1 MFKRKIIEET
11 EQPDKR
17 SKNDISE
24 SDSFSETWRTWEDNL
39 TRMIAYRDEHDG
51 DCNVPQT
58 WKDDPQLGIWVKN
71 QKQHLRK
78 YKADPATSSLN
89 TERIAILQKIGAITS
104 WSNATQYAFKEK
116 LKCLIK
122 YRDEHDGDCNVPQIW
137 KYDQK
142 LANWVKL
149 QKTEFYKYKNNPK
162 ESKLTPERIS
172 LLEEAG
178 AIKSWLLKRR
188 LSSRTWEENL
198 TRLIAYR
205 DAHDGNC
212 NVPQSY
218 KKDPQ
223 LGIWVMTQK
232 KYLRNYYNPAKKS
245 VLSADRVAELQK
257 IGAITSWSS
266 TAHRKWEDNLKH
278 LIAYRDKHN
287 GCCNVPLKWEKDP
300 KLANWVKLQKAQ
312 FCKYK
317 ADPATSQLNPE
328 RISALKEMGA
338 IKSWFPSK
346 KFEKEESDDET
357 EEESEEIY
365 DKTEEEIED
374 ETEEESEEILDD
386 ETEEETEDES
396 EEIFEIETEEES
408 DEEPSLDE
416 KMVILKNDIEK
427 ILEETKSIPVITSL

>member
-1 MFKRKIIEET
+1 MSKRKIIEET
-11 EQPDKR
+11 TLPCKK
-17 SKNDISE
+17 SKYDISE
-24 SDSFSETWRTWEDNL
+24 NDSLSETWRTWEDNL
-39 TRMIAYRDEHDG
+39 TRLIAYRDAHDG

-58 WKDDPQLGIWVKN
+58 WKDDPQLAIWVKN
-71 QKQHLRK
+71 MKQHFRK
-78 YKADPATSSLN
+78 YKADPVTSSLN
-89 TERIAILQKIGAITS
+89 TERIAKLQKIGAITS

-122 YRDEHDGDCNVPQIW
+122 YRDAHDGDCNVPQIW

-149 QKTEFYKYKNNPK
+149 QKTEFYKYKNDPK
-162 ESKLTPERIS
+162 TSKLTPERIS

-245 VLSADRVAELQK
+245 VLSADQVAELQK

-300 KLANWVKLQKAQ
+300 RLANWVKFHKTQ
-312 FCKYK
+312 FRKYK
-317 ADPATSQLNPE
+317 EDPATSQLNPK
-328 RISALKEMGA
+328 RISTLKEIGA

-346 KFEKEESDDET
+346 KSEEEEICDKTEEESDDET
-357 EEESEEIY
+357 EEESEEILV
-365 DKTEEEIED
+365 D
-374 ETEEESEEILDD
+374 
-386 ETEEETEDES
+386 ETEDES
-396 EEIFEIETEEES
+396 EDESEETSEIETEEES
-408 DEEPSLDE
+408 DKEPSLDE
-416 KMVILKNDIEK
+416 KIVFLKNDIEK
-427 ILEETKSIPVITSL
+427 IREETKSIPIVTSL

>member
-17 SKNDISE
+17 SKHDISE
-24 SDSFSETWRTWEDNL
+24 SDSLSETWRTWKDNL
-39 TRMIAYRDEHDG
+39 TRLIAYRDAHDG

-122 YRDEHDGDCNVPQIW
+122 YRDAHDGDCNVPQIW

-149 QKTEFYKYKNNPK
+149 QKTEFYKYKNDPK
-162 ESKLTPERIS
+162 TSKLTPERIS

-188 LSSRTWEENL
+188 LLSRTNRKWEENL
-198 TRLIAYR
+198 TRLITYR
-205 DAHDGNC
+205 DANDGDC

-232 KYLRNYYNPAKKS
+232 KNLRKYKANPVTS
-245 VLSADRVAELQK
+245 RLSADQVAKLQE
-257 IGAITSWSS
+257 IGAITSWSR
-266 TAHRKWEDNLKH
+266 TAHRRWEDNLMR

-287 GCCNVPLKWEKDP
+287 GCCNVPRKWEKDH
-300 KLANWVKLQKAQ
+300 KLANWVKFHKTE
-312 FCKYK
+312 FRKYK
-317 ADPATSQLNPE
+317 EDPATSQLNPK
-328 RISALKEMGA
+328 RISTLKEIGA

-346 KFEKEESDDET
+346 KSEKEEICDKTEKESDDET
-357 EEESEEIY
+357 EEESEE
-365 DKTEEEIED
+365 
-374 ETEEESEEILDD
+374 
-386 ETEEETEDES
+386 ETEDES
-396 EEIFEIETEEES
+396 EETSEIETEEES
-408 DEEPSLDE
+408 DEEANLEE
-416 KMVILKNDIEK
+416 KIVFLKNDIKK
-427 ILEETKSIPVITSL
+427 ILEESKSIPVITSL